1 MPMPSTTCDA
11 CGRPIDGVAYA
22 CRPCGDK
29 AGTQLRTTADAVPA
43 ARDVVHGFSRHGP
56 AVHGSGGSRVPVNLT
71 AGARLDAVQ
80 NAITTLA
87 RHVSETRGRT
97 IPDRA
102 YGPTCATIW
111 PACPHDSCA
120 AIRAG
125 DDPLATAASWLAGH
139 TDWLRHRREA
149 PEAFAIIAAAER
161 VVVAISIPPGERRWL
176 GQCGADLDDGGEC
189 DAELYAKPG
198 ATAATCRTCGT
209 RHDARDRR
217 AHLDQ
222 VARGYAYTASEIASA
237 YGIRANT
244 ISVWAHRGR
253 IVAIGEV
260 GGHPVYPLGQVLDLA
275 AVEAAR
281 RATLA
286 ARKARRAEDAAARHD
301 DGTLTGGEAA

>member
-11 CGRPIDGVAYA
+11 CGRPVDDTAYA
-22 CRPCGDK
+22 CRPCAK
-29 AGTQLRTTADAVPA
+29 RAGEQLRTTADAVPA

-56 AVHGSGGSRVPVNLT
+56 AVGGSGGSRVPVNLG
-71 AGARLDAVQ
+71 AGARLDAVH
-80 NAITTLA
+80 NEITTWA
-87 RHVSETRGRT
+87 RSVRG
-97 IPDRA
+97 DRG
-102 YGPTCATIW
+102 GPL
-111 PACPHDSCA
+111 P
-120 AIRAG
+120 AG
-125 DDPLATAASWLAGH
+125 DDPLEVACRYLAGQV
-139 TDWLRHRREA
+139 DWIRHQRFA
-149 PEAFAIIAAAER
+149 ADAFKDFRAAELI
-161 VVVAISIPPGERRWL
+161 VVAISVPPGERRWL
-176 GQCGADLDDGGEC
+176 DLDDGGEC

-222 VARGYAYTASEIASA
+222 VARGYAYTASEIAAA